1 MTTQTQGTTRR
12 GGIGF
17 GSLLA
22 LLFIAL
28 KLTGTI
34 HWSWLWVLAPFWVPW
49 AIVLVV
55 LGAIAILTA
64 IKVMV
69 K

>member
-1 MTTQTQGTTRR
+1 M
-12 GGIGF
+12 
-17 GSLLA
+17 LA